1 MRFYTPYQRTVL
13 IQCDSL
19 PIGIGSF
26 GGIEGIVIGLI
37 KVGPVILAYPQLNI
51 SRLTAGC
58 EYTGA
63 RREGQLD
70 IRVCKGRLNVA
81 AADLCPID
89 PCTHGLRTVLGEV
102 ITKFEIA

>member
-1 MRFYTPYQRTVL
+1 MRFYTPYKRTVL

-51 SRLTAGC
+51 SRLTAGFGIPAPVVKDSST
-58 EYTGA
+58 YVSVK
-63 RREGQLD
+63 D
-70 IRVCKGRLNVA
+70 V
-81 AADLCPID
+81 
-89 PCTHGLRTVLGEV
+89 
-102 ITKFEIA
+102 